1 MEKAVLLVCLAA
13 IVLSNP
19 VNAMEGVHS
28 DSSTATYSSR

>member
-19 VNAMEGVHS
+19 VNAMETVHS
-28 DSSTATYSSR
+28 NASTAIYTSR

>member
-19 VNAMEGVHS
+19 AHAVECADTNYPAASV
-28 DSSTATYSSR
+28 SSR